1 MKDTEKNN
9 EKDVKLIEKAKS
21 ISRNARV
28 PLSGFHVGAAI
39 LSENGNIYV
48 GCNIEFDNYT
58 NTIHA
63 EESAISAMVSA
74 GDSKPIKIAVFTN
87 ADEPC
92 FPCGMCRQSL
102 FELGHENL
110 EVIACNNES
119 VKKATMG
126 DLMPHAFHL

>member
-28 PLSGFHVGAAI
+28 HLSGFHVGAAI

-48 GCNIEFDNYT
+48 GCNVEFDNYS

-63 EESAISAMVSA
+63 EEAAISAMVSA
-74 GDSKPIKIAVFTN
+74 GDLKPIKIAVFTN

-102 FELGHENL
+102 FELGREDL
-110 EVIACNNES
+110 EVIACNNQNA
-119 VKKATMG
+119 KKASMG
-126 DLMPHAFHL
+126 DLMPHGFHL

>member
-1 MKDTEKNN
+1 MKHPTNLDGVDT
-9 EKDVKLIEKAKS
+9 KLIEMARS
-21 ISRNARV
+21 ISHNAKAH
-28 PLSGFHVGAAI
+28 LSNFHVGAAL

-48 GCNIEFDNYT
+48 GCNIEFDNYS

-63 EESAISAMVSA
+63 EEAAISAMVSA
-74 GDSKPIKIAVFTN
+74 GDLIPKKIAVFTN

-102 FELGHENL
+102 FELGREDL
-110 EVIACNNES
+110 EVIACNNQN
-119 VKKATMG
+119 VKKASMD